1 VSRRVAV
8 TGAASGIGLATAALL
23 EARGVDVIRLDVN
36 EPRDVYVDL
45 SDPESIDGAVA
56 RVGPID
62 ALCNIAGI
70 SGDGGP
76 EPTMRVNY
84 RGLRHLS
91 AALVEANEG
100 LAIACAAS
108 FRGAAWR
115 ERLPLH
121 LELAGESSFNGGLSW
136 VRAHADQIEP
146 DPYAWSKEALIVWTF
161 VASASPEWRSRGV
174 RVNAV
179 APGPVDTPLIRGFIE
194 SVPEIVQVDI
204 DRAGRLGQPEDIAG
218 PLAFLVSEDAGFV
231 NGVVLPTDGGL
242 AATFAVE

>member
-1 VSRRVAV
+1 VTRRVAV
-8 TGAASGIGLATAALL
+8 TGAASGIGAATAALL
-23 EARGVDVIRLDVN
+23 EARGVEVIRLDRN
-36 EPRDVYVDL
+36 QPHDLYIDL
-45 SDPESIDGAVA
+45 SDPDAIDTAVT
-56 RVGPID
+56 RIGPID

-70 SGDGGP
+70 SGDAGP

-84 RGLRHLS
+84 LGLRHLS
-91 AALVEANEG
+91 SALVEANEG
-100 LAIACAAS
+100 LAIASAAS
-108 FRGAAWR
+108 FRGVAWR
-115 ERLPLH
+115 ERLSLH
-121 LELAGESSFNGGLSW
+121 LELAGKSSFGDGLSW

-161 VASASPEWRSRGV
+161 IASAFPEWRARGV

-179 APGPVDTPLIRGFIE
+179 APGPVDTPLIAGFIDA
-194 SVPEIVQVDI
+194 VPEIVQIDI
-204 DRAGRLGQPEDIAG
+204 DRAGRLGEPDDIAG